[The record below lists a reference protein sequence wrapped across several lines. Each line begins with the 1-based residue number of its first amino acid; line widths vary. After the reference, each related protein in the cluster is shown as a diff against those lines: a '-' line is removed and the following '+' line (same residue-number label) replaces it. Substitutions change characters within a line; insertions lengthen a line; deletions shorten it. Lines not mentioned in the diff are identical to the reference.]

1 MKKNKLT
8 ELTIDELSKEKS
20 SIKGV
25 LIGTAIVMLI
35 LCGAIFYLAN
45 RKQNF
50 GLMAIV
56 PCCLLTMLP
65 ATIRLSQIN
74 AEIKSRN

>member
-45 RKQNF
+45 RNQNF
-50 GLMAIV
+50 GLIAIV